1 MTTDTVSFEDLFF
14 LSNKASDGP
23 TTPRHTCTRTHGDIC
38 TYATFC
44 FQSHIHTN
52 TLRTSSWPPSLVWAK
67 QVLSFFN
74 VSSSID
80 PLLKLLPW
88 VGIGQIQSHTGQFI
102 TKPQTLSLTVR
113 KGGGMR
119 RRALIQ
125 REVKEKERWRIMG
138 NVDKEKQTVVEKWEG
153 IYFSHTSRLTNDY

>member
-1 MTTDTVSFEDLFF
+1 MHDDRYCLLWRPS
-14 LSNKASDGP
+14 LSILPVRAPPPPKTHA
-23 TTPRHTCTRTHGDIC
+23 HTHGDIC
-38 TYATFC
+38 TYAIPVFKAAST
-44 FQSHIHTN
+44 QTHLEPH
-52 TLRTSSWPPSLVWAK
+52 LGPSLVWAK

-119 RRALIQ
+119 RRTLIQ

-138 NVDKEKQTVVEKWEG
+138 NVDKEKQIVAEKREG
-153 IYFSHTSRLTNDY
+153 L